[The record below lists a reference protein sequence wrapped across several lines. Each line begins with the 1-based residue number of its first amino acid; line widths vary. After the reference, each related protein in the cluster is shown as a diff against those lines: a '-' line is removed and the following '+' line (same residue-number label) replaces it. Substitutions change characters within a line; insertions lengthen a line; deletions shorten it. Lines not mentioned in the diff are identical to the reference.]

1 MMNHVTY
8 ISAGAGSG
16 KTYTLTSILADLIVK
31 EKATPDQ
38 FILTT
43 FTEAAASEFR
53 EKAKAKIYEHT
64 EYAKYA
70 EAAERLDQS
79 MIGTVDSIAN
89 KFVQKYW
96 YLLGV
101 SPDQKLIDDEQKKIF
116 ISQVLQ
122 SVTSIK
128 DEPGNSSEE
137 SFFVEFCREFN
148 IGYSYGG
155 EKFGL
160 NYDFWKDDVREIFE
174 KVQSFNISDLK
185 ESREK
190 SIAYATEI
198 TGEKELK
205 YDSKIIQKLLDE
217 IEQNASKSLA
227 EDIKNL
233 KFALSK
239 KDTTI
244 SVLAKIEKL
253 LSDEINKKTDKG
265 KDKKLKTNLFK
276 KYGNEALFNSVFDSL
291 ANVYSSKQVRD
302 LILKYINLIFDYVEK
317 AQEEFKKFKE
327 KHHIIDF
334 VDMETRFL
342 ELLEKEDVQKDI
354 RNTYKYVLVDEFQDS
369 SPLQVKIFD
378 KLSEI
383 VGRDECDDLV
393 VAVGDEDENDKDA
406 NKFHIHNSI
415 WVGDFKQAIYG
426 FRGADTDL
434 TKAVADIIAKKQTT
448 SPKQFQIHT
457 LKKSFRSLENIVT
470 FTNELFVPAFEGTL
484 KKEEVELGAH
494 RLQDNAVKSL
504 KCWKKKDLALQ
515 IAERLKN
522 GEKPSDYAVL
532 ARNGSPLDT
541 LSEALKELNVP
552 VCRTLEIDENRDELA
567 LISALMNLVANDF
580 DDYSRAVV
588 AFLTQKDF
596 DAGRIIDTKLEYSKS
611 YQDFKNAS
619 ETSGEENKNYPKYLS
634 NNPILAKF
642 AERRDFYRMQTIHNL
657 VESLIIDLDLYSV
670 GRCWEN
676 AVGTDECFAALIE
689 ASYDYEERCSQIGVS
704 PTISG
709 YIDYCKNYA
718 KSAGSKDGVV
728 LSTFHHSKGLEW
740 KKVILLSLDQNID
753 DADKRIKYDV
763 FGVQNY
769 HDAVPS
775 EDNLYPLMI
784 INLMPSLFS
793 GNTKIA
799 EELSEKIVNTDFF
812 KVSHKNS
819 ISETIRLLY
828 VAITR
833 AKDELILT
841 LDEKNPLQVFSCL
854 KCHVQTGAD
863 FENGKEV
870 SLFGFDNQ
878 ASDEK
883 LKFLFENESLDD
895 GEFYQVDKPEKLVF
909 KENEK
914 IETANRDQQPSKVK
928 PSRKVTAKIIFDSG
942 SRINANPD
950 EMDKFGTCI
959 HNIFCVLEKSPTVEM
974 VEKIIKNHQ
983 METALPQPGDVLKAW
998 QNLEKFLTNTYG
1010 AKVTAYHELPFKH
1023 MHDGQIFTGEM
1034 DLVWETDKGVVL
1046 VDYKSY
1052 PGNKNDADAKK
1063 DVVTESRKHYV
1074 GMYVGQFECYDRVL
1088 KAAGKNVLAM
1098 LVYYHVLGVVVELK
1112 FDEE

>member
-1 MMNHVTY
+1 MNHVTY

-70 EAAERLDQS
+70 EAAEKLDQS

-101 SPDQKLIDDEQKKIF
+101 SPDQKLIDDGQKKIF

-122 SVTSIK
+122 SVTTIK
-128 DEPGNSSEE
+128 DESGNSSEE
-137 SFFVEFCREFN
+137 AFFVDFCKELN
-148 IGYSYGG
+148 IGYPFGS

-198 TGEKELK
+198 TGENELAGVEK
-205 YDSKIIQKLLDE
+205 DVSELLKE
-217 IEQNASKSLA
+217 IEEVDKSITRKSKDRTEKIKKFKHILSSDLKLCDLAGFKSFIDKLPNAFSGC
-227 EDIKNL
+227 
-233 KFALSK
+233 
-239 KDTTI
+239 
-244 SVLAKIEKL
+244 
-253 LSDEINKKTDKG
+253 NKKEVVSDI
-265 KDKKLKTNLFK
+265 
-276 KYGNEALFNSVFDSL
+276 L
-291 ANVYSSKQVRD
+291 AHVYSSKQVRD
-302 LILKYINLIFDYVEK
+302 LVLKYINLIFDYVEK

-327 KHHIIDF
+327 EHHLIDF

-342 ELLEKEDVQKDI
+342 ELLDKHEVWQDI
-354 RNTYKYVLVDEFQDS
+354 RNTYKYVFVDEFQDS

-383 VGRDECDDLV
+383 VGCDECDDFV
-393 VAVGDEDENDKDA
+393 VAIGTGKDA
-406 NKFHIHNSI
+406 NEFHIHNSI

-434 TKAVADIIAKKQTT
+434 TKAVADIIAQKQSS
-448 SPKQFQIHT
+448 SPKQFKIHT
-457 LKKSFRSLENIVT
+457 LKKSFRSLENIVN

-484 KKEEVELGAH
+484 KKEEVELIAH
-494 RLQDNAVKSL
+494 RPQDNAVKSL
-504 KCWKKKDLALQ
+504 KCWEIEGKKDEDQSKNLALQ
-515 IAERLKN
+515 IAKRLKN
-522 GEKPSDYAVL
+522 GEKPFDYAVL
-532 ARNGSPLDT
+532 ARRGAPLDK
-541 LSEALKELNVP
+541 LSDALKALNIP

-567 LISALMNLVANDF
+567 LVSALMNLVANDF
-580 DDYSRAVV
+580 DNYSRAVV
-588 AFLTQKDF
+588 AFLTQKGF
-596 DAGRIIDTKLEYSKS
+596 DAGRIIDAKLEFDKS
-611 YQDFKNAS
+611 YQD
-619 ETSGEENKNYPKYLS
+619 NKNCPKYLS
-634 NNPILAKF
+634 DNSILAKF

-657 VESLIIDLDLYSV
+657 VESLIVDLDLYSV
-670 GRCWEN
+670 GHSWEN

-689 ASYDYEERCSQIGVS
+689 AAYDYEERCSQIGIS

-709 YIDYCKNYA
+709 YIDYCKGNA

-740 KKVILLSLDQNID
+740 KKVILLELDEDVEDEN
-753 DADKRIKYDV
+753 KRIKYDIL
-763 FGVQNY
+763 GVQNY
-769 HDAVPS
+769 HDVAPS
-775 EDNLYPLMI
+775 ESNLYPPMI
-784 INLMPSLFS
+784 INLMPNLFT
-793 GNTKIA
+793 GNTKVA
-799 EELSEKIVNTDFF
+799 VDMAEKIKTSKFF
-812 KVSHKNS
+812 ESS
-819 ISETIRLLY
+819 RQRFFSETIRLLY

-854 KCHVQTGAD
+854 NCQVLDAANC
-863 FENGKEV
+863 ESGKDV
-870 SLFGFDNQ
+870 SLFGFKDQ
-878 ASDEK
+878 AFDEK
-883 LKFLFENESLDD
+883 LKFLFENDKLSEGDS
-895 GEFYQVDKPEKLVF
+895 YQVEKPEKMVF
-909 KENEK
+909 KKNEK
-914 IETANRDQQPSKVK
+914 NETVNRDQQPSKVK
-928 PSRKVTAKIIFDSG
+928 PSRKVTAEIVFDSG
-942 SRINANPD
+942 FRINAKPG

-959 HNIFCVLEKSPTVEM
+959 HNIFCVLEKSPTVET
-974 VEKIIKNHQ
+974 VGRIITNHQ
-983 METALPQPGDVLKAW
+983 METALPQPEDVLQAW
-998 QNLEKFLTNTYG
+998 QNLEKFLTEKYG
-1010 AKVTAYHELPFKH
+1010 AKVATYHELPFKH
-1023 MHDGQIFTGEM
+1023 MYDGQIFNGEM

-1046 VDYKSY
+1046 VDFKSY
-1052 PGNKNDADAKK
+1052 PGDKNDVDDKK
-1063 DVVTESRKHYV
+1063 GVVTENHKHYA
-1074 GMYVGQFECYDRVL
+1074 GMYAGQFECYARAL
-1088 KAAGKNVLAM
+1088 KAAGKNVLAR

-1112 FDEE
+1112 FDKE